1 MCCWGWDSGSVRT
14 SILPSKPHPH
24 PHVRI
29 FLMSAPQFTLVFNL
43 KLILRA
49 ACHLPVSANSQLW
62 IMLPCRSC
70 CLAASLGVCQPFFR
84 PFLPWPL
91 SASSVQTMGSSFF
104 FVVVVAC
111 VCVPVLLPPKIFQ
124 NMMFWLECTSLVE
137 GFPSM
142 CEALASLA
150 GLRTNSACHFIEKC
164 SQRACIGM

>member
-104 FVVVVAC
+104 FCCSCC
-111 VCVPVLLPPKIFQ
+111 VCVCQFCCLQRFSKIL
-124 NMMFWLECTSLVE
+124 MFWLECTSLVE

-142 CEALASLA
+142 CEALASLCRLQNKLA
-150 GLRTNSACHFIEKC
+150 TEVSHSGFC
-164 SQRACIGM
+164 